1 MKNYKITIFAF
12 LTLLFS
18 LGLLWAEPP
27 LVDQLRSGEPPVKII
42 FEEGLSRKASQDII
56 SLSPSKIQKEEP
68 KKGTAKPGP
77 QIFVFSAEE
86 DFEVVKGMIEA
97 KEVNLKEFEREEELE
112 KIEAANKKFEEMK
125 KLNPRLH
132 KIKNAPPNPFQ
143 IFGYRYA
150 SGPTEDGWLVILTSH
165 QFDPF
170 EKKWMEKT
178 TITFFHTGKP
188 PKELGK

>member
-1 MKNYKITIFAF
+1 MKMVPVITLIF
-12 LTLLFS
+12 LMMVLIPKFS
-18 LGLLWAEPP
+18 WGDPP
-27 LVDQLRSGEPPVKII
+27 IVDQLRKGDFPLGLVY
-42 FEEGLSRKASQDII
+42 EEGLSQKAVENII
-56 SLSPSKIQKEEP
+56 GPSPSKQWKDN
-68 KKGTAKPGP
+68 AKWSPHV
-77 QIFVFSAEE
+77 QVFSTKESF
-86 DFEVVKGMIEA
+86 DVVKS
-97 KEVNLKEFEREEELE
+97 VFEKRDIKLSERNRDEELK
-112 KIEAANKKFEEMK
+112 KIEEANKKFETMK
-125 KLNPRLH
+125 KIDPTLH
-132 KIKNAPPNPFQ
+132 KIENAPPNPFQ